1 MKNYILLIIFE
12 LLLTAWPWLMT
23 NFGQVMVIL
32 FVLIV
37 VGLSVVH
44 MTPPDAGPRVNGEK
58 IKLEDILGNK
68 FKPNTLNATWNQG
81 E

>member
-1 MKNYILLIIFE
+1 
-12 LLLTAWPWLMT
+12 
-23 NFGQVMVIL
+23 MVIL

>member
-1 MKNYILLIIFE
+1 
-12 LLLTAWPWLMT
+12 MT
-23 NFGQVMVIL
+23 NFDQVMVIL

-44 MTPPDAGPRVNGEK
+44 MTPPDAGPRVTGEK